1 MHEERSP
8 LHQLLRKLL
17 LGEPSPPEPEELE
30 DDDEAPGAEG
40 LKAKIEDE
48 VGYAKGETKEKRSP
62 GHPE

>member
-1 MHEERSP
+1 MPESKLMQIVRD
-8 LHQLLRKLL
+8 LL
-17 LGEPSPPEPEELE
+17 LGPLKEPEEPK
-30 DDDEAPGAEG
+30 DEAEASDSEG